1 MTTNE
6 DGPVQRRPGEK
17 EMTREGKL
25 TLGLLLLALGF
36 VLLYLI
42 VTLWPAVE
50 AANTGKAG
58 HVTWFWRDFSLTA
71 DATLLILVV
80 LVSALGSYIH
90 ISVSFSDFAGNRQL
104 VASWMWWYVLR
115 VFVGSALAVLF
126 YFAIPAGS
134 SPPPPTAARSTST
147 ASPRS
152 RDSSGCSPSRRRT
165 SCARSSTRRSGPSRG
180 KATTRARTAWTQR
193 PRSGSPGPEDAGTR
207 APRTLRGWPP
217 PTPSNRRTR
226 SSSSS
231 ATGSCSSRWWCCS
244 WSGHRPERPVGG
256 GRDHGAE
263 REHARAGVA
272 SG

>member
-1 MTTNE
+1 MTTND

-50 AANTGKAG
+50 AANAGKAG
-58 HVTWFWRDFSLTA
+58 HVTWFWREFTLTA

-126 YFAIPAGS
+126 YFAIRGGFFSAASNSSEINVYGIAALAGLVGLFSKQATDKLREIFDTAFRTQPGQGDDAREDSVDPA
-134 SPPPPTAARSTST
+134 PA
-147 ASPRS
+147 
-152 RDSSGCSPSRRRT
+152 
-165 SCARSSTRRSGPSRG
+165 
-180 KATTRARTAWTQR
+180 
-193 PRSGSPGPEDAGTR
+193 
-207 APRTLRGWPP
+207 
-217 PTPSNRRTR
+217 
-226 SSSSS
+226 
-231 ATGSCSSRWWCCS
+231 
-244 WSGHRPERPVGG
+244 
-256 GRDHGAE
+256 
-263 REHARAGVA
+263 
-272 SG
+272 